1 MTIPRPKP
9 MNVFV
14 AKLNFIF
21 FFHEYSPS
29 YAIPSL
35 TVHTYVTTMLFHSTF
50 YFKSACFK
58 QPPLCYILSQI
69 SFPQMSSGRE
79 VSAVPGKFPNSPAK
93 HAFRELFRMS
103 CIPEMHL
110 CHVFAIS
117 MLLSSHRLTG
127 WSDQIRMYFAS
138 EHSHVARRPYSSMV
152 P

>member
-1 MTIPRPKP
+1 MFYNGCFFSKYESDDNTK
-9 MNVFV
+9 
-14 AKLNFIF
+14 AKTDERLCRQAQFLF

-50 YFKSACFK
+50 YFKSACSK

-110 CHVFAIS
+110 CHVLQLVCS
-117 MLLSSHRLTG
+117 CHRT
-127 WSDQIRMYFAS
+127 
-138 EHSHVARRPYSSMV
+138 V
-152 P
+152 